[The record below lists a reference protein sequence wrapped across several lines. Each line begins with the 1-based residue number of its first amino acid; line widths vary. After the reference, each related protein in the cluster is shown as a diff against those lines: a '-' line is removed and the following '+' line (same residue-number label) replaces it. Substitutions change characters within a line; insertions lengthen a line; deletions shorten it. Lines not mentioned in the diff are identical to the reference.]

1 MKNMKLEAFFYKK
14 LKTFTLNVTM
24 KINNTNIITIL
35 GESGSGKT
43 TLLNCMSGLIIPD
56 KSFFKINDA
65 IFNDSK
71 KNIFIKTNKRKI
83 GYIRQTPTLFAN
95 LSVYENICIGL
106 EPHKKNKNIKSLINI
121 LQLNKILKRKIINL
135 SGGEKQRVM
144 IMQIL
149 LMDPKII
156 LLDEPLTNQDE
167 NIKKI
172 IIKYIK
178 HLNEKLNIP
187 IIWVSHNI
195 KELELISK
203 KTLYLTKG
211 KIIYSNF

>member
-1 MKNMKLEAFFYKK
+1 MKLESFFYKK
-14 LKTFTLNVTM
+14 LNKFTLNVTI
-24 KINNTNIITIL
+24 KTNNTNIITIL

-43 TLLNCMSGLIIPD
+43 TLLNCISGLIIPD
-56 KSFFKINDA
+56 KSFLKINNE

-83 GYIRQTPTLFAN
+83 GYIRQTPTLFVN

-106 EPHKKNKNIKSLINI
+106 AQHQQKNIKNLINI
-121 LQLNKILKRKIINL
+121 LHLNKILKRKITNL

-149 LMDPKII
+149 LMDPRII

>member
-1 MKNMKLEAFFYKK
+1 MKLEAFFYKK
-14 LKTFTLNVTM
+14 LNKFTLNVTM
-24 KINNTNIITIL
+24 NINDTKIITIL

-43 TLLNCMSGLIIPD
+43 TLLNSISGLIIPD
-56 KSFFKINDA
+56 KSFLKINDKT
-65 IFNDSK
+65 FQNSK
-71 KNIFIKTNKRKI
+71 KDIFIKTNKRKI
-83 GYIRQTPTLFAN
+83 GYIRQNPILFSN
-95 LSVYENICIGL
+95 LSVYENICIG
-106 EPHKKNKNIKSLINI
+106 KSEKYKDITNLINI
-121 LQLNKILKRKIINL
+121 LQLNKILKRKITNL

-149 LMDPKII
+149 VTNPDII
-156 LLDEPLTNQDE
+156 LLDEPLSNQDE
-167 NIKKI
+167 NAKKI

-178 HLNEKLNIP
+178 HLNEKYKIP

>member
-1 MKNMKLEAFFYKK
+1 MKLEAFFYKK
-14 LKTFTLNVTM
+14 LNKFTLNVTM
-24 KINNTNIITIL
+24 NINDTKIITIL

-43 TLLNCMSGLIIPD
+43 TLLNCISGLIIPD
-56 KSFFKINDA
+56 KSFLKINDI
-65 IFNDSK
+65 IFQNSK
-71 KNIFIKTNKRKI
+71 KDIFIKTNKRKI
-83 GYIRQTPTLFAN
+83 GYIRQNPILFSN
-95 LSVYENICIGL
+95 LSVYENICIG
-106 EPHKKNKNIKSLINI
+106 KSEEYKDITNLINI
-121 LQLNKILKRKIINL
+121 LQLNKILKRKITNL

-149 LMDPKII
+149 VTNPDII
-156 LLDEPLTNQDE
+156 LLDEPLSNQDE

-178 HLNEKLNIP
+178 HLNEKLKIP

>member
-14 LKTFTLNVTM
+14 LNKFTLNVT
-24 KINNTNIITIL
+24 ININDSKIITIL

-43 TLLNCMSGLIIPD
+43 TLLNSISGLIIPD
-56 KSFFKINDA
+56 KSFLKIND
-65 IFNDSK
+65 ITFQNSK
-71 KNIFIKTNKRKI
+71 KDIFIKTNKRKI
-83 GYIRQTPTLFAN
+83 GYIRQNPILFSN
-95 LSVYENICIGL
+95 LSVYENICIG
-106 EPHKKNKNIKSLINI
+106 KSEKYKDITNLINI
-121 LQLNKILKRKIINL
+121 LQLNKILKRKITNL

-149 LMDPKII
+149 VTNPDII
-156 LLDEPLTNQDE
+156 LLDEPLSNQDE
-167 NIKKI
+167 NAKKI

-178 HLNEKLNIP
+178 HLNEKYKIP

>member
-1 MKNMKLEAFFYKK
+1 MKLEAFFYKK
-14 LKTFTLNVTM
+14 LNKFTLNVTI
-24 KINNTNIITIL
+24 KIKNTKIITIL

-43 TLLNCMSGLIIPD
+43 TLLNCLSGLIIPD
-56 KSFFKINDA
+56 KGFLKINDT
-65 IFNDSK
+65 IFQNSN

-83 GYIRQTPTLFAN
+83 GYIRQTPTLFSN
-95 LSVYENICIGL
+95 LSVYENIYISKT
-106 EPHKKNKNIKSLINI
+106 EKKNTNIENLINI
-121 LQLNKILKRKIINL
+121 LQLNKILKRKITNL

-144 IMQIL
+144 LMQIL
-149 LMDPKII
+149 IMNPNII
-156 LLDEPLTNQDE
+156 LLDEPLSNQDE
-167 NIKKI
+167 NAKKI

-195 KELELISK
+195 KELELISQ

-211 KIIYSNF
+211 KIIYSNL

>member
-1 MKNMKLEAFFYKK
+1 MKNMKLEAFLYKK
-14 LKTFTLNVTM
+14 LNKFTLNVT
-24 KINNTNIITIL
+24 ININDTKIITIL

-43 TLLNCMSGLIIPD
+43 TLLNCISGLIIPD
-56 KSFFKINDA
+56 KSFLKIND
-65 IFNDSK
+65 ITFQNSK

-83 GYIRQTPTLFAN
+83 GYIRQNPTLFSN
-95 LSVYENICIGL
+95 LSVYENICIG
-106 EPHKKNKNIKSLINI
+106 KSEKYKDITNLINI
-121 LQLNKILKRKIINL
+121 LQLNKILKRKITNL

-149 LMDPKII
+149 VTNPDII
-156 LLDEPLTNQDE
+156 LLDEPLSNQDE
-167 NIKKI
+167 NAKKI

-178 HLNEKLNIP
+178 HLNEKLKIP

-195 KELELISK
+195 KELELISQ

-211 KIIYSNF
+211 KITYSNF

>member
-14 LKTFTLNVTM
+14 LNKFTLNVTM
-24 KINNTNIITIL
+24 NINDTKIITIL

-43 TLLNCMSGLIIPD
+43 TLLNSISGLIIPD
-56 KSFFKINDA
+56 KSFLKINDKT
-65 IFNDSK
+65 FQNSK
-71 KNIFIKTNKRKI
+71 KDIFIKTNKRKI
-83 GYIRQTPTLFAN
+83 GYIRQNPILFSN
-95 LSVYENICIGL
+95 LSVYENICIG
-106 EPHKKNKNIKSLINI
+106 KSEKYKDITNLINI
-121 LQLNKILKRKIINL
+121 LQLNKILKRKITNL

-149 LMDPKII
+149 VTNPDII
-156 LLDEPLTNQDE
+156 LLDEPLSNQDE
-167 NIKKI
+167 NAKKI

-178 HLNEKLNIP
+178 HLNEKYKIP
-187 IIWVSHNI
+187 IICLSHNI

>member
-1 MKNMKLEAFFYKK
+1 
-14 LKTFTLNVTM
+14 
-24 KINNTNIITIL
+24 
-35 GESGSGKT
+35 
-43 TLLNCMSGLIIPD
+43 
-56 KSFFKINDA
+56 
-65 IFNDSK
+65 
-71 KNIFIKTNKRKI
+71 
-83 GYIRQTPTLFAN
+83 
-95 LSVYENICIGL
+95 
-106 EPHKKNKNIKSLINI
+106 
-121 LQLNKILKRKIINL
+121 
-135 SGGEKQRVM
+135 
-144 IMQIL
+144 MQIL
-149 LMDPKII
+149 LMDPRII